1 MKKKLTIISG
11 PTAAGKSR
19 LAVELAK
26 RINGEVVSADSMQVY
41 RHMDIGTAKITKD
54 EMQGVPHHLIDCLE
68 PDRDFNVFMFKEL
81 ANAALEDIY
90 SRGRHPV
97 IAGGTGFYIQSVL
110 YDIDFSKPLP
120 KGPSEVSAD
129 VTESIFDN
137 EGRADLKRLFELSE
151 KGELNLRSA
160 LETIAEKK
168 GAHFLHGL
176 LAGIDKKSAET
187 IHENN
192 IKRVIRAIEYYGE
205 TGEPISVHNES
216 MRSKPSPYDFR
227 YYCLFRP
234 PSEIYSLIDKRVD
247 KMMSEGLVEEVEEL
261 VRMGLTDKNIS
272 MQGLG
277 YRQIY
282 RYLAGELDLD
292 EAVRQIKRDT
302 RHFAKRQYTWFRRE
316 RDVRMLDFNDFDL
329 DYDRAVDHILG
340 DL

>member
-1 MKKKLTIISG
+1 MKRKLTIISG

-68 PDRDFNVFMFKEL
+68 PDRDFNVFKFKEL

-120 KGPSEVSAD
+120 KGSKEGSAEI
-129 VTESIFDN
+129 TESLFDPD
-137 EGRADLKRLFELSE
+137 GKADLKRLFELSE
-151 KGELNLRSA
+151 KGELDLRSA
-160 LETIAEKK
+160 LESMAEKK
-168 GAHFLHGL
+168 GARFLHSL
-176 LAGIDKKSAET
+176 LAGIDEKSAEI

-192 IKRVIRAIEYYGE
+192 IKRVIRAIEYYAE
-205 TGEPISVHNES
+205 TGEPISAHNES
-216 MRSKPSPYDFR
+216 MRRKPSPYDFR

-234 PSEIYSLIDKRVD
+234 PAEIYGLIDKRVD
-247 KMMSEGLVEEVEEL
+247 KMMEEGLVNEVEKL
-261 VRMGLTDKNIS
+261 VSMGLTDKNIS

-282 RYLAGELDLD
+282 RYLAGDYDLE
-292 EAVRQIKRDT
+292 EAVRLIKRDT

-316 RDVRMLDFNDFDL
+316 RDVRMLDFNDFGL
-329 DYDRAVDHILG
+329 DYDRAVDFILE
-340 DL
+340 DR